1 MVYKQHCTYHT
12 PHGCKQGAAR
22 ASKLDLLWILHPLPL
37 RQEPPEGRRRRTFV
51 VVVAVVFYFLKVSK
65 VYVFLKFFNFWP
77 LYLLLELR
85 SPRTLPDSPGLPL
98 DTFGSRVWDPKPQ
111 TVR

>member
-1 MVYKQHCTYHT
+1 MVVVVVVVV
-12 PHGCKQGAAR
+12 
-22 ASKLDLLWILHPLPL
+22 DV
-37 RQEPPEGRRRRTFV
+37 V
-51 VVVAVVFYFLKVSK
+51 VVVAAAAAAVVVVVVVFYFLKVSK